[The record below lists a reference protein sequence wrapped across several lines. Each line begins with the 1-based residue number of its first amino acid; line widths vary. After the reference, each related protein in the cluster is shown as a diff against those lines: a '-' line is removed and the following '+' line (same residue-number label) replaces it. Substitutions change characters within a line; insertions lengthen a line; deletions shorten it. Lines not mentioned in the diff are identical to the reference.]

1 MPRPR
6 KQENKGLPARW
17 RFTRGAYYYQVP
29 PGQESAWDGKQT
41 FRLGSTLP
49 QAYKEWAARLA
60 STEKAKNI
68 GQLLDR
74 YALEVIPTKAPKT
87 QTGNR
92 WAMPRLRAV
101 FGAMPLTALKP
112 MHVYQ
117 YVDRR
122 SKKQKND
129 EGKVTGGK
137 VVAHREVELL
147 SHAFTKAVQ
156 WGYIDRHPFKE
167 EVRLTG
173 EKPRDRYV
181 EDWEIIELLALSA
194 PQKKG
199 GVRMIQAY
207 TRVKMLTGLA
217 QGDLLRIQMPQLKED
232 GIHVQRHKTKTR
244 MTIYEWT
251 PELRAAV
258 EYAKSVRPALSPFL
272 FCTRK
277 GEGFIDETNGEAY
290 GFRSI
295 WQRCMDRLLAETKVT
310 QRFTEHDMR
319 AKVGSDAETL
329 ERARALLQHADA
341 RTTQA
346 IYRRKPERVKPAQ

>member
-6 KQENKGLPARW
+6 KPENKGLPARW
-17 RFTRGAYYYQVP
+17 RFVSGAYYYQVP
-29 PGQESAWDGKQT
+29 PGQEAAWDDKQT
-41 FRLGSTLP
+41 FRLGKTLP
-49 QAYKEWAARLA
+49 EAYKVWAERLA
-60 STEKAKNI
+60 THQKANNI

-74 YALEVIPTKAPKT
+74 YALEVIPTKAIKT

-101 FGAMPLTALKP
+101 FGAMPLTAIKP
-112 MHVYQ
+112 QHIYQ

-122 SKKQKND
+122 SKKQRD
-129 EGKVTGGK
+129 EDGKMRGGR

-147 SHAFTKAVQ
+147 SHAFTKAVE
-156 WGYIDRHPFKE
+156 WGYISAHPFKS
-167 EVRLTG
+167 EVRLAG

-181 EDWEIIELLALSA
+181 EDWEIIELLSLPS
-194 PQKKG
+194 PQHKG
-199 GVRMIQAY
+199 GVKMIQAY
-207 TRVKMLTGLA
+207 TRVKLLTGLA
-217 QGDLLRIQMPQLKED
+217 QGDLLRLTMTQLKDD

-277 GEGFIDETNGEAY
+277 GAGFIDETNGEAY

-329 ERARALLQHADA
+329 EHARALLQHADV

-346 IYRRKPERVKPAQ
+346 IYRRKPERVKPRG